1 MPHAKDY
8 PAFFA
13 GEYLFGKTLGVYFDV

>member
-13 GEYLFGKTLGVYFDV
+13 GEYLFGRTLGVYFDV